1 MSTQMF
7 LTSVNPAAMT
17 EELINIDG
25 TGNHVAGLL
34 FGHGKVYFVIEK
46 NKIEPTLEKALW
58 ASQE

>member
-1 MSTQMF
+1 
-7 LTSVNPAAMT
+7 MT

-58 ASQE
+58 RARNNAAPPNA